1 MQKIMI
7 IEDEPAVREEMAFL
21 LENEGY
27 KPLAVTE
34 FQNITQ
40 QVREGAPD
48 LILLDVGLP
57 GRDGL
62 SLCRS
67 LRQEGRIPIIFVTSR
82 DSTVDELKALS
93 LGGDDYITKPYNIP
107 VLLARIKTVLRRAA
121 GMGEPEHLKACGMK
135 LDLARGTVEAC
146 DKRVE
151 LSRNELQILAYL
163 MRHAGEIVS
172 RADLID
178 ALWDSQI
185 YIDDNTLSVNM
196 TRLRGRLEELG
207 MARCIKTRRGMGYQ
221 LFDLT
226 RSIG

>member
-7 IEDEPAVREEMAFL
+7 IEDEPAVREELAFL

-34 FQNITQ
+34 FHNAAEK
-40 QVREGAPD
+40 VRASAPD
-48 LILLDVGLP
+48 VILLDLGLP

-62 SLCRS
+62 SICAAIRRES
-67 LRQEGRIPIIFVTSR
+67 SIPIIFVTSR

-93 LGGDDYITKPYNIP
+93 MGGDDYITKPYNIP
-107 VLLARIKTVLRRAA
+107 VLLARIKTVLRRSG
-121 GMGEPEHLKACGMK
+121 GMGDQELIEARGMK
-135 LDLARGTVEAC
+135 LNLTKGVVSADGKT
-146 DKRVE
+146 VE

-163 MRHAGEIVS
+163 MSHAGEIVS

-178 ALWDSQI
+178 ALWDSRI

-207 MARCIKTRRGMGYQ
+207 MAGCIKTRRGMGYQ
-221 LFDLT
+221 L
-226 RSIG
+226 